1 LIQCNFE
8 KNIEATREYYDGEKI
23 HYVNSLALL
32 IARMMVIE
40 FPFLKNKKK
49 IKKNNN
55 QKIDATKLFANNAT

>member
-1 LIQCNFE
+1 
-8 KNIEATREYYDGEKI
+8 
-23 HYVNSLALL
+23 VNSLALL